1 MVSAQIL
8 LIVTFALWCGRFDF
22 GRKVSA
28 AVIALITGAIFSNI
42 GLLPHASRVYE
53 LIVVYL
59 VPFAVALLLFKA
71 NLRQVVT
78 HTGGLVFVFLVC
90 VSGTVLGAFGGFLL
104 LPLGAQA
111 DKLLGVFIATYT
123 GGSMNF
129 VAVSQALELND
140 AGLLSAALASEAI
153 VGTGYLVLLALTAAS
168 TGFMRQFPARSDL
181 SVSTAPLNTEAS
193 RHEGKHSAWFGM
205 ALVILLASGI
215 CWISFFITQYFSMS
229 RFSLLFITL
238 FAVLTANVM
247 PRQLGAARGD
257 FEIGMFLMYVFFV
270 VVGAGA
276 DISILFTF
284 GPVLMVYAAVICL
297 IHVLVALTAGKLCR
311 FNYAELITAS
321 NACILGPAPAA
332 ALAAHHKWHSLV
344 TPGLLCGILGYVIAN
359 FIGVSLALWLG
370 G

>member
-1 MVSAQIL
+1 M
-8 LIVTFALWCGRFDF
+8 IVIFALWCARFDF

-104 LPLGAQA
+104 LPLGSEAA
-111 DKLLGVFIATYT
+111 KLLGVFIATYT

-129 VAVSQALELND
+129 VAVSQALEFND
-140 AGLLSAALASEAI
+140 GGLLSAALASEAI

-168 TGFMRQFPARSDL
+168 TWFMRQFPPKSDL

-193 RHEGKHSAWFGM
+193 RYKSKHPGWFGI

-215 CWISFFITQYFSMS
+215 CWFSFFIAQYFSIS

-238 FAVLTANVM
+238 FAVLTANLM
-247 PRQLGAARGD
+247 PRQLGAVRGD

-284 GPVLMVYAAVICL
+284 GPVLMVYAAIICL
-297 IHVLVALTAGKLCR
+297 IHVLFTLTVGKLFR

-344 TPGLLCGILGYVIAN
+344 TPALLCGILGYVIAN
-359 FIGVSLALWLG
+359 FIGVSVALRLG